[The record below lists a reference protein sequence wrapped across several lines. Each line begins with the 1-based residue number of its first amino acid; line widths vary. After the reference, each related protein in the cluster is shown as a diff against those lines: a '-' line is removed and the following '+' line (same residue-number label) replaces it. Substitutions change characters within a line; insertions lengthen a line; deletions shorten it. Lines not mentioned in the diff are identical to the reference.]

1 MTELF
6 EILLIIAAFFIGRNS
21 FGKEKEKP
29 EIRKEEKP
37 PEDIFFLRNG
47 FSVTRDKNPTVAEQ
61 LVNIMNYSG
70 ENQREE
76 FYEETEGN
84 FPGNDLG

>member
-1 MTELF
+1 MAELA
-6 EILLIIAAFFIGRNS
+6 EIFLAVGAFFLGRYYES
-21 FGKEKEKP
+21 GKKEKP
-29 EIRKEEKP
+29 ETGKDEKP
-37 PEDIFFLRNG
+37 PEETPFLRNG

-61 LVNIMNYSG
+61 WVNIMNYSG

-76 FYEETEGN
+76 FYEETEEK